1 MHLLVAYATTDG
13 MTAQIAERIGQIAR
27 IADVA
32 VDVFDTARLP
42 EDFDPESYDA
52 ILLGASMH
60 AQGYQRAARRFIE
73 RYRGTLRTRPSG
85 FFSVSLSI
93 VSRRSEERDAAQLI
107 AEAFPLRLGW
117 NPGVIV
123 SFAGALMFSRY
134 GFLRRAAMKRIAAK
148 ELGVVD
154 PTHDTV
160 FTDWATVDQFAAEFI
175 DAAALVTDRTS
186 APPPSPPPVGG
197 APFVT

>member
-27 IADVA
+27 IAEVE
-32 VDVFDTARLP
+32 VDVLDTARLP
-42 EDFDPESYDA
+42 QDFDPESYDA
-52 ILLGASMH
+52 MLLGASMH
-60 AQGYQRAARRFIE
+60 AQGYQRAARRFVE

-85 FFSVSLSI
+85 FFSVSLAI
-93 VSRRSEERDAAQLI
+93 ASRRAEEREAAELLG
-107 AEAFPLRLGW
+107 EAFPLRLGW

-123 SFAGALMFSRY
+123 SFAGALMFSHY

-154 PTHDTV
+154 ASHDTV
-160 FTDWATVDQFAAEFI
+160 FTDWHGVDQFAAAFI
-175 DAAALVTDRTS
+175 EAAALVTDRTS
-186 APPPSPPPVGG
+186 APPPSPPPAGV
-197 APFVT
+197 PFMT

>member
-13 MTAQIAERIGQIAR
+13 MTAEIAERIGRIAR
-27 IADVA
+27 IADVS
-32 VDVFDTARLP
+32 VDVLDTAHLP
-42 EDFDPESYDA
+42 DDFDPESYDA
-52 ILLGASMH
+52 VLLGASMH
-60 AQGYQRAARRFIE
+60 AQGYQRAARRFVE

-93 VSRRSEERDAAQLI
+93 VSRRAEEREAAQLL

-117 NPGVIV
+117 NPGVVV
-123 SFAGALMFSRY
+123 SFAGALMYSHY

-154 PTHDTV
+154 TTHDTV
-160 FTDWATVDQFAAEFI
+160 FTDWQTVDQFAAEFI
-175 DAAALVTDRTS
+175 EAAALVADRTS
-186 APPPSPPPVGG
+186 APPPPPAPPG
-197 APFVT
+197 APFMA